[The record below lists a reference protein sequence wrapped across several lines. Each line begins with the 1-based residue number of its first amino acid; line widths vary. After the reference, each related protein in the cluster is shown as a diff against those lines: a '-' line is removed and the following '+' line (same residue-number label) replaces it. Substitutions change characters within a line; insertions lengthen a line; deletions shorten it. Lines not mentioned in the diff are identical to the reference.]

1 MKRRIISLLM
11 ALVMTLSLV
20 PTTVWAAGIDM
31 GGGIVSGGQ
40 GENTSGGVYDDGTG
54 SSGTGGGVYSGVG
67 ANSGAVAEVTDYNK
81 KTTAYSTIEEA
92 FKAFEHE
99 GTVKLLQDVTL
110 NDTNDY
116 GIILSGSMVGSF
128 DNAISGD
135 LTLELNGKTISQKT
149 GITSWN
155 NVKSVFYVGFGCT
168 LTIQDSSETGG
179 GKILQPN
186 GGIAVTCNEGGT
198 VIVKSGTIEQTGVN
212 SDINNNCAIAG
223 LSGTVTIEG
232 GEFSGSQMGVG
243 ILSGCHLNVSPVTG
257 APTFHGGT
265 YGLQIYSGGSAS
277 LSGGTYTGGSG
288 GIFRQDGGKVTDLLD
303 SGYHYEDGDG
313 KVITPDGNSVPSGT
327 KVVKTEGLV
336 EYIDADGNAA
346 SKIGCIP
353 LTAEGFTG
361 IGANSNVWFVADH
374 DITTSEGNFA
384 VTGTVNLILC
394 DGVTVALDNESITL
408 CGYTNQPATL
418 NIFAQSG
425 GTGKLVVTATA
436 DSTYAG
442 ICNISGENDSA
453 ALNVY
458 GGTVEATG
466 ALKEGVSI
474 DVCSAGIGTAG
485 QNESNNTLTVNICRG
500 TVIAKAGGAGAQA
513 IGSGTNAKGTVTVTI
528 ADGMKCVKTEDPST
542 ECSYGNTEG
551 TSVTITRCDHP
562 KVNYTGTETDA
573 AGHTGTCAFCR
584 ATVTGNHTFGEWTP
598 VDGTNYHQRSCTA
611 GCGYTV
617 KGEHVWR
624 GEANADG
631 LTHNV
636 RCYDCGEQGDTDVPH
651 DFSDHMN
658 RTVDGEPWWY
668 YRCKDCLATLVAV
681 YGKDKYTILQ
691 KAVDAAAEAENG
703 TVELQDYL
711 NENVTITK
719 GNVTIDLNDC
729 RWGKGDSN
737 GTVLTVQGG
746 SVTLENGIMHDS
758 PACAPLVI
766 EGGEVTLKSMDIRGV
781 SNTVR
786 TMPAVEV
793 TSADAKLNLTI
804 GVTLVNGMEVPA
816 GKCLA
821 DYLPEGAAFAE
832 CDVNGKEITAKSTF
846 VSDVYTTNK
855 STSDMAVVAHSHNG
869 SPCACGYTC
878 GHSAG
883 MDSNTGKCAKCGT
896 FLAEASVTAESATVY
911 YDSFAGAVN
920 AAKEQDGSTVKLLKN
935 ATLPSYDEDKANS
948 NIYIEKG
955 TFTIDWNGYTLTGGT
970 WYGLLV
976 ITDGWGTRADVTLM
990 DSNGN
995 AGGARN
1001 HGGAAIGVYAS
1012 GNVTI
1017 QSGIYS
1023 PQVLK
1028 DERASRK
1035 VTISGGVFENPES
1048 SGIRGALYYAGGKL
1062 KDMLASGYTFAYE
1075 DNTLLD
1081 VYNTNMS
1088 EGRRTVHVVAHA
1100 KHTFGENDRC
1110 DCGLVCAHA
1119 AIDADRTCT
1128 TCGKTM
1134 VVKVVKSGGET
1145 RYYRDLQTALNNAG
1159 VGTVTL
1165 LTDANTAG
1173 AFSITTALTLD
1184 LNGYNIGGTVTVG
1197 AKATIKD
1204 SGTDKGKIGQLNVVS
1219 ASLTLGDLLEENYG
1233 FKTANGWADET
1244 AKTAGGISVMQVPF
1258 MRAALMASKTT
1269 KVYGEAGVKLT
1280 GDYTLNYSVTTYGD
1294 WYKIADDGTATALEE
1309 TSCLRYVLPADLAV
1323 GQHTYRLT
1331 FRSADGYQTSREV
1344 TVTVTPA
1351 ALTEDSVTLAED
1363 SFTYDGSAKTP
1374 EVTVVLRDQ
1383 TLVKDRDYTVA
1394 YANNTDAG
1402 TATVTVTGKDN
1413 YAGTVTK
1420 TYRITAK
1427 TITGM
1432 TLTVEG
1438 NAVYNGSAQT
1448 PDVTVRD
1455 GEKTL
1460 VKDTDY
1466 TVVSY
1471 AGNINAGEAAVTV
1484 AGKGNYQGQLKETFT
1499 IAKANAGTV
1508 GDGSLTIT
1516 NDWAKVYTV
1525 QLPALPALN
1534 EPCRYGTIRYRVENV
1549 ELGSYYD
1556 AGAARQASVS
1566 DSGVL
1571 TLPIQ
1576 AVSSDQTGS
1585 VGTVTVKVSSDNYE
1599 EITIKVAVNAVNKAV
1614 PTGEP
1619 TLSRTTLRYG
1629 ETLSAITLSGAM
1641 KVGETEI
1648 PGRFSWEEPNMLPN
1662 TAQYTAAWI
1671 FTPDDQEH
1679 YAVVTGKAELR
1690 VTNLPQKTHQVGG
1703 QVQYEAED
1711 GQTGAPVANATVTI
1725 REGNK
1730 IHYRGMT
1737 DAEGKFTIR
1746 NVENGIYNV
1755 VVEVQDG
1762 LMRKTVT
1769 AKLILNSGS
1778 SDTIDVGTLK
1788 IPVEPVNSKLK
1799 QEDNVPDT
1807 VVGGLDD
1814 LAKEKYGEKPDDGN
1828 GVEVTMEVKAPEE
1841 SKEQKDVE
1849 QEIRKKAPD
1858 KELEFIDIDL
1868 LLKTILKEQTP
1879 EGEAPSDPA
1888 ELITDTGDTVLE
1900 IIISYDTS
1908 RKGITVLR
1916 HHVENG
1922 KDEVTQFDPKNP
1934 GKDGTFYIDYE
1945 NHCIHIFTSKFS
1957 TYAIGYEP
1965 PVQEPEKPDVKPPQ
1979 ADSKGRGET
1988 IRRYPG
1994 KTDAA
1999 ADNGKTVKSSDTGDA
2014 GMALYAALAIAS
2026 LGGMSLLRGKRKRE
2040 D

>member
-40 GENTSGGVYDDGTG
+40 DGNTSGGVYDDGSSIGGIGTG
-54 SSGTGGGVYSGVG
+54 IGGGVYSGVG

-92 FKAFEHE
+92 FKAFKHE
-99 GTVKLLQDVTL
+99 GTVKLLQNVTL

-116 GIILSGSMVGSF
+116 GIILSGDGTIS
-128 DNAISGD
+128 DAISGK
-135 LTLELNGKTISQKT
+135 LTLDLNGKTISQKKVD
-149 GITSWN
+149 SDN
-155 NVKSVFYVGFGCT
+155 NNRSVFYVGFGCT

-198 VIVKSGTIEQTGVN
+198 VIVKSGTIEQTGKIEGI
-212 SDINNNCAIAG
+212 DNCAIAG
-223 LSGTVTIEG
+223 LSGTVTIKG
-232 GEFSGSQMGVG
+232 GEFSGNQMGVG
-243 ILSGCHLNVSPVTG
+243 ILAGCHLNVSPVTG
-257 APTFHGGT
+257 APTFYGGT

-327 KVVKTEGLV
+327 KVKETVGQV
-336 EYIDADGNAA
+336 DYIGAGGNAENR
-346 SKIGCIP
+346 IGCLDVTDTITK
-353 LTAEGFTG
+353 LEDGKWYVVRESVTVSSLAVS
-361 IGANSNVWFVADH
+361 GA
-374 DITTSEGNFA
+374 
-384 VTGTVNLILC
+384 VNLILC
-394 DGVTVALDNESITL
+394 DGATLTVEGAFTVPTD
-408 CGYTNQPATL
+408 ATL
-418 NIFAQSG
+418 NVYWQT
-425 GTGKLVVTATA
+425 TGDGKVTAESISNTA
-436 DSTYAG
+436 KVSAPAGGMKTLDGSSTTIEKCLAHEWEYSEG
-442 ICNISGENDSA
+442 GDGFHFKTCKLCETRVQEN
-453 ALNVY
+453 
-458 GGTVEATG
+458 
-466 ALKEGVSI
+466 
-474 DVCSAGIGTAG
+474 CSVTTWAPD
-485 QNESNNTLTVNICRG
+485 ESNLTYHV
-500 TVIAKAGGAGAQA
+500 
-513 IGSGTNAKGTVTVTI
+513 
-528 ADGMKCVKTEDPST
+528 
-542 ECSYGNTEG
+542 
-551 TSVTITRCDHP
+551 
-562 KVNYTGTETDA
+562 
-573 AGHTGTCAFCR
+573 GTCVCGAR
-584 ATVTGNHTFGEWTP
+584 HQSVH
-598 VDGTNYHQRSCTA
+598 NY
-611 GCGYTV
+611 G
-617 KGEHVWR
+617 KNP
-624 GEANADG
+624 NADG
-631 LTHNV
+631 LTHTEKCIV
-636 RCYDCGEQGDTDVPH
+636 CGYTGKTDNHVF
-651 DFSDHMN
+651 DDL
-658 RTVDGEPWWY
+658 RRRGEGEETCWY
-668 YRCKDCLATLVAV
+668 YCCKGCGAVKVAE
-681 YGKDKYTILQ
+681 YDGTGYAILQ

-719 GNVTIDLNDC
+719 GNVTIDLNGC
-729 RWGKGDSN
+729 RWGSGGS
-737 GTVLTVQGG
+737 GTVLTVKGG

-821 DYLPEGAAFAE
+821 DYLPKGAAFAE
-832 CDVNGKEITAKSTF
+832 CDVNGKEITVKSTF

-1184 LNGYNIGGTVTVG
+1184 LNGHNIGGTVTVG

-1402 TATVTVTGKDN
+1402 TATVTITGKDN

-1471 AGNINAGEAAVTV
+1471 GGNINAGEAAVTV
-1484 AGKGNYQGQLKETFT
+1484 AGKGNYQGQLKKTFT

-1516 NDWAKVYTV
+1516 NNWAKVYTV

-1599 EITIKVAVNAVNKAV
+1599 EITIKVAVNAVNKAA

-1662 TAQYTAAWI
+1662 TAQYTAAWV

-1679 YAVVTGKAELR
+1679 YAVVTGTAELR
-1690 VTNLPQKTHQVGG
+1690 VTNLPQKTHQVSG
-1703 QVQYEAED
+1703 QVQYEAEK

-1737 DAEGKFTIR
+1737 NAEGKFTIR

-1788 IPVEPVNSKLK
+1788 IPEEPVNSKLK

-1814 LAKEKYGEKPDDGN
+1814 LAKEKYGEKSDDGNGN

-1879 EGEAPSDPA
+1879 EGEVPSDTEP
-1888 ELITDTGDTVLE
+1888 ITDTGDTVLE

-1979 ADSKGRGET
+1979 DDNKGRGET

>member
-54 SSGTGGGVYSGVG
+54 GSGTGGGVYSGVG
-67 ANSGAVAEVTDYNK
+67 ANSGDVAEVTDYNK

-92 FKAFEHE
+92 FKAFKHE

-116 GIILSGSMVGSF
+116 GIILSGDGTIS
-128 DNAISGD
+128 DAISGK
-135 LTLELNGKTISQKT
+135 LTLDLNGKTISQKT
-149 GITSWN
+149 GITRWDN
-155 NVKSVFYVGFGCT
+155 LKSVFYVGSGCT
-168 LTIQDSSETGG
+168 LTIQDSSGAGG

-186 GGIAVTCNEGGT
+186 GGIAVSCNEGGT

-223 LSGTVTIEG
+223 LSGTVTIKG
-232 GEFSGSQMGVG
+232 GEFSGNQMGVG

-257 APTFHGGT
+257 APTFYGGT

-313 KVITPDGNSVPSGT
+313 KVITPDGSSVPSGT
-327 KVVKTEGLV
+327 KVVETVGQV
-336 EYIDADGNAA
+336 DYIGAGGNAA
-346 SKIGCIP
+346 NQIGCKDVTKET
-353 LTAEGFTG
+353 TALESGKWYVVRE
-361 IGANSNVWFVADH
+361 NVTV
-374 DITTSEGNFA
+374 SSLA
-384 VTGTVNLILC
+384 VSGTVNLILC
-394 DGVTVALDNESITL
+394 DDATLTVEGGFTVPED
-408 CGYTNQPATL
+408 ATL
-418 NIFAQSG
+418 NVYWQTK
-425 GTGKLVVTATA
+425 GTGKVTAK
-436 DSTYAG
+436 S
-442 ICNISGENDSA
+442 ISGTAKVSAPAGGMKPLDESSTTIEKCFAHVWEYTKDDGFHNKTCKLCKTQVREKCSVTAWTLDESDSA
-453 ALNVY
+453 YHV
-458 GGTVEATG
+458 GTCVCGATP
-466 ALKEGVSI
+466 
-474 DVCSAGIGTAG
+474 
-485 QNESNNTLTVNICRG
+485 R
-500 TVIAKAGGAGAQA
+500 A
-513 IGSGTNAKGTVTVTI
+513 IHDYGTNPN
-528 ADGMKCVKTEDPST
+528 D
-542 ECSYGNTEG
+542 
-551 TSVTITRCDHP
+551 
-562 KVNYTGTETDA
+562 
-573 AGHTGTCAFCR
+573 
-584 ATVTGNHTFGEWTP
+584 
-598 VDGTNYHQRSCTA
+598 
-611 GCGYTV
+611 
-617 KGEHVWR
+617 
-624 GEANADG
+624 DG
-631 LTHNV
+631 LTHTEKCIV
-636 RCYDCGEQGDTDVPH
+636 CGYTGKTDNHVF
-651 DFSDHMN
+651 DDLRS
-658 RTVDGEPWWY
+658 RGEGEETCWY
-668 YRCKDCLATLVAV
+668 YCCKGCGAVKVAE
-681 YGKDKYTILQ
+681 YNGTGYAILQ
-691 KAVDAAAEAENG
+691 KAVDAAAEAGSG

-719 GNVTIDLNDC
+719 GNVTIDLNSC
-729 RWGKGDSN
+729 RWGSGGS
-737 GTVLTVQGG
+737 GTVLTVKGG

-816 GKCLA
+816 GKHLA

-970 WYGLLV
+970 SSGLLV

-1035 VTISGGVFENPES
+1035 VTISGGVFENPEG
-1048 SGIRGALYYAGGKL
+1048 SGKNGVLYNGTGSPL

-1119 AIDADRTCT
+1119 AIDADRKCT

-1197 AKATIKD
+1197 AKVTIKD

-1294 WYKIADDGTATALEE
+1294 WYKIADDGTATALEG
-1309 TSCLRYVLPADLAV
+1309 TSRLRYVLPADLAV

-1448 PDVTVRD
+1448 PDVTVGD

-1516 NDWAKVYTV
+1516 NNWAKVYTV

-1576 AVSSDQTGS
+1576 AVSSDQIGS

-1662 TAQYTAAWI
+1662 TAQYTAAWV

-1679 YAVVTGKAELR
+1679 YAVVTGTAELR
-1690 VTNLPQKTHQVGG
+1690 VTNLPQKTHQVSG
-1703 QVQYEAED
+1703 QVQYEAEK

-1730 IHYRGMT
+1730 IYYRGMT

-1879 EGEAPSDPA
+1879 EGEVPSDTEP
-1888 ELITDTGDTVLE
+1888 ITDTGDTVLE

-1979 ADSKGRGET
+1979 DDNKGRGET

-1999 ADNGKTVKSSDTGDA
+1999 ADNDKTVKSSDTGDA
-2014 GMALYAALAIAS
+2014 GVALYAAMAIAS

>member
-54 SSGTGGGVYSGVG
+54 GSGTGGGVYSGVG

-92 FKAFEHE
+92 FKAFKHE

-116 GIILSGSMVGSF
+116 GIILSGDGTIS
-128 DNAISGD
+128 DAISGK
-135 LTLELNGKTISQKT
+135 LTLDLNGKTISQKT
-149 GITSWN
+149 GITRWDN
-155 NVKSVFYVGFGCT
+155 LKSVFYVGSGCT
-168 LTIQDSSETGG
+168 LTIQDSSGAGG

-186 GGIAVTCNEGGT
+186 GGIAVSCAEGGT
-198 VIVKSGTIEQTGVN
+198 VVVESGIIEQTGVN
-212 SDINNNCAIAG
+212 RGINSNCAIAG
-223 LSGTVTIEG
+223 SSGTVTIKG
-232 GEFSGSQMGVG
+232 GKIRGSEMGVG
-243 ILSGCHLNVSPVTG
+243 ILSGGKLNVTATG
-257 APTFHGGT
+257 DLTFHGET
-265 YGLQIYSGGSAS
+265 YGLQVYKGGSAT

-288 GIFRQDGGKVTDLLD
+288 GILRQDGEKVTELLD
-303 SGYHYEDGDG
+303 SGYHYEDSEGN
-313 KVITPDGNSVPSGT
+313 VITPDGNSVPSGT
-327 KVVKTEGLV
+327 KVVETVGQV
-336 EYIDADGNAA
+336 DYIGADGNAENR
-346 SKIGCIP
+346 IGCLDVTDTITK
-353 LTAEGFTG
+353 LEDGKWYVVRESVTVSSLAVS
-361 IGANSNVWFVADH
+361 GA
-374 DITTSEGNFA
+374 
-384 VTGTVNLILC
+384 VNLILC
-394 DGVTVALDNESITL
+394 DGATLTVEGAFTVPTD
-408 CGYTNQPATL
+408 ATL
-418 NIFAQSG
+418 NVYWQT
-425 GTGKLVVTATA
+425 TGDGKVTAESISNTA
-436 DSTYAG
+436 KVSAPAGGMKTLDGSSTTIEKCLAHEWEYSEG
-442 ICNISGENDSA
+442 GDGFHFKTCKLCETRVQEN
-453 ALNVY
+453 
-458 GGTVEATG
+458 
-466 ALKEGVSI
+466 
-474 DVCSAGIGTAG
+474 CSVTTWAPD
-485 QNESNNTLTVNICRG
+485 ESNLTYHV
-500 TVIAKAGGAGAQA
+500 
-513 IGSGTNAKGTVTVTI
+513 
-528 ADGMKCVKTEDPST
+528 
-542 ECSYGNTEG
+542 
-551 TSVTITRCDHP
+551 
-562 KVNYTGTETDA
+562 
-573 AGHTGTCAFCR
+573 GTCVCGAR
-584 ATVTGNHTFGEWTP
+584 HQSVH
-598 VDGTNYHQRSCTA
+598 NY
-611 GCGYTV
+611 G
-617 KGEHVWR
+617 KNP
-624 GEANADG
+624 NADG
-631 LTHNV
+631 LTHTEKCIV
-636 RCYDCGEQGDTDVPH
+636 CGYTGKTDNHVF
-651 DFSDHMN
+651 DDLRS
-658 RTVDGEPWWY
+658 RGEGEETCWY
-668 YRCKDCLATLVAV
+668 YCCKGCGAVKVAE
-681 YGKDKYTILQ
+681 YDGTGYAILQ

-821 DYLPEGAAFAE
+821 DYLPKGAAFAE
-832 CDVNGKEITAKSTF
+832 CDVNGKEITVKSTF

-1788 IPVEPVNSKLK
+1788 IPEEPVNSKLK

-1814 LAKEKYGEKPDDGN
+1814 LAKEKYGEKSDDGNGN

-1879 EGEAPSDPA
+1879 EGEAPSDTEP
-1888 ELITDTGDTVLE
+1888 ITDTGDTVLE

-1979 ADSKGRGET
+1979 DDNKGRGET

-2014 GMALYAALAIAS
+2014 GVALYAALAIAS

>member
-1 MKRRIISLLM
+1 MM

-54 SSGTGGGVYSGVG
+54 IGGGVYSGVG

-92 FKAFEHE
+92 FKAFKHE
-99 GTVKLLQDVTL
+99 GTVKLLQNVTL

-116 GIILSGSMVGSF
+116 GIILSGDGTIS
-128 DNAISGD
+128 DAISGK
-135 LTLELNGKTISQKT
+135 LTLDLNGKTISQKT
-149 GITSWN
+149 GITRWDN
-155 NVKSVFYVGFGCT
+155 LKSVFYVGRGCT
-168 LTIQDSSETGG
+168 LTIQDSSGAGG

-223 LSGTVTIEG
+223 LSGTVTIKG
-232 GEFSGSQMGVG
+232 GEFSGNQMGVG

-257 APTFHGGT
+257 APTFYGGT

-288 GIFRQDGGKVTDLLD
+288 GILRQDGGKVTDLLD

-327 KVVKTEGLV
+327 KVKETVGQV
-336 EYIDADGNAA
+336 DYIGAGGNAENR
-346 SKIGCIP
+346 IGCLDVTDTITK
-353 LTAEGFTG
+353 LEDGKWYVVRESVTVSSLAVS
-361 IGANSNVWFVADH
+361 GA
-374 DITTSEGNFA
+374 
-384 VTGTVNLILC
+384 VNLILC
-394 DGVTVALDNESITL
+394 DGATLTVEGAFTVPTD
-408 CGYTNQPATL
+408 ATL
-418 NIFAQSG
+418 NVYWQT
-425 GTGKLVVTATA
+425 TGDGKVTAESISNTA
-436 DSTYAG
+436 KVSAPAGGMKTLDGSSTTIEKCLAHEWEYSEG
-442 ICNISGENDSA
+442 GDGFHFKTCKLCKTRVQEN
-453 ALNVY
+453 
-458 GGTVEATG
+458 
-466 ALKEGVSI
+466 
-474 DVCSAGIGTAG
+474 CSVTTWAPD
-485 QNESNNTLTVNICRG
+485 ESNLTYHV
-500 TVIAKAGGAGAQA
+500 
-513 IGSGTNAKGTVTVTI
+513 
-528 ADGMKCVKTEDPST
+528 
-542 ECSYGNTEG
+542 
-551 TSVTITRCDHP
+551 
-562 KVNYTGTETDA
+562 
-573 AGHTGTCAFCR
+573 GTCVCGAR
-584 ATVTGNHTFGEWTP
+584 HQSVH
-598 VDGTNYHQRSCTA
+598 NY
-611 GCGYTV
+611 G
-617 KGEHVWR
+617 KNP
-624 GEANADG
+624 NADG
-631 LTHNV
+631 LTHTEKCIV
-636 RCYDCGEQGDTDVPH
+636 CGYTGKTDNHVF
-651 DFSDHMN
+651 DDLRS
-658 RTVDGEPWWY
+658 RGEGEETCWY
-668 YRCKDCLATLVAV
+668 YCCKGCGAVKVAE
-681 YGKDKYTILQ
+681 YDGTGYAILQ
-691 KAVDAAAEAENG
+691 KVVDAAAEAGSG

-719 GNVTIDLNDC
+719 GNVTIDLNGC
-729 RWGKGDSN
+729 RWGSGGS
-737 GTVLTVQGG
+737 GTVLTVKGG

-766 EGGEVTLKSMDIRGV
+766 EGGEVTLENMDIRGV
-781 SNTVR
+781 NTGASK
-786 TMPAVEV
+786 MPAVEV

-816 GKCLA
+816 GKHLA

-832 CDVNGKEITAKSTF
+832 CDVNGKEITVKSTF

-1110 DCGLVCAHA
+1110 DCGLVCVHA

-1280 GDYTLNYSVTTYGD
+1280 GDCTPLNYSVTTYGD
-1294 WYKIADDGTATALEE
+1294 WYKIADDGTVTALEE
-1309 TSCLRYVLPADLAV
+1309 TSRLCYVLPADLAV

-1448 PDVTVRD
+1448 PDVTVGD

-1534 EPCRYGTIRYRVENV
+1534 EPCRYGAIHYRVENV

-1662 TAQYTAAWI
+1662 TAQYTAAWV

-1679 YAVVTGKAELR
+1679 YAVVTGTAELR
-1690 VTNLPQKTHQVGG
+1690 VTNLPQKTHQVSG

-1711 GQTGAPVANATVTI
+1711 GQTVAPVANATVTI

-1730 IHYRGMT
+1730 IYYRGMT
-1737 DAEGKFTIR
+1737 NAEGKFTIR

-1778 SDTIDVGTLK
+1778 NDTIDVGTLK

-1879 EGEAPSDPA
+1879 EGEVPSDTEP
-1888 ELITDTGDTVLE
+1888 ITDTGDTVLE

-1979 ADSKGRGET
+1979 DDSKGRGET